1 MADTGRL
8 QAWVRQQV
16 EAGLPAFAGAR
27 VAGTVPLQV
36 SLLNDLIQQALADA
50 AAGGVSARSSSSSP
64 GGAPSIDIASVARM
78 VRHVR
83 VDAAPG
89 VITLDFEVGVGG

>member
-1 MADTGRL
+1 MADAGRL
-8 QAWVRQQV
+8 QAWIRQQIDS
-16 EAGLPAFAGAR
+16 GLPAFAGAR
-27 VAGTVPLQV
+27 VTGSVPVQV
-36 SLLNDLIQQALADA
+36 SLLNDLIAQALADA
-50 AAGGVSARSSSSSP
+50 AAGDARP
-64 GGAPSIDIASVARM
+64 GGTSGLDVSTLVRM

>member
-1 MADTGRL
+1 MADAGRL
-8 QAWVRQQV
+8 QAWVRQQI
-16 EAGLPAFAGAR
+16 ETGLPAFAGAR
-27 VAGTVPLQV
+27 VTGSVPVQV
-36 SLLNDLIQQALADA
+36 SLLNDLIAQALADA
-50 AAGGVSARSSSSSP
+50 AAGGTRAGGTP
-64 GGAPSIDIASVARM
+64 GVDVATLVRM

>member
-1 MADTGRL
+1 MADAGRL
-8 QAWVRQQV
+8 QAWIRQQV

-27 VAGTVPLQV
+27 MAGTIPLQV
-36 SLLNDLIQQALADA
+36 PLLNDLIAQALADA
-50 AAGGVSARSSSSSP
+50 AGGSTREGSSD
-64 GGAPSIDIASVARM
+64 APVDLATLARM

-89 VITLDFEVGVGG
+89 VITLDFEVGVDG